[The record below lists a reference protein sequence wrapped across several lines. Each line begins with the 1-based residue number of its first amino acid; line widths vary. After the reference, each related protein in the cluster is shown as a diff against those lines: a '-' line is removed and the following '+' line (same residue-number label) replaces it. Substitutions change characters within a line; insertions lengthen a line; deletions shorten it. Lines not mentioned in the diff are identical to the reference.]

1 MQLLSKFNKG
11 FRFLL
16 CVIDIYSKYAWVVP
30 FKDKKGIINNN
41 VFQKILDESGHK
53 SNKIWVDKSS
63 EFYNRLMKSWFIEN
77 DEEMHSTHIEEK
89 SVVVERFVR
98 TLQNKIYKYMTS
110 ISKMCILVNWMT

>member
-1 MQLLSKFNKG
+1 
-11 FRFLL
+11 
-16 CVIDIYSKYAWVVP
+16 
-30 FKDKKGIINNN
+30 
-41 VFQKILDESGHK
+41 
-53 SNKIWVDKSS
+53 
-63 EFYNRLMKSWFIEN
+63 MKSWFIEN